1 MKVISYIVMKNIF
14 RWLILGVTLFFL
26 AKVLK
31 DNWLEVTAIRIDYV
45 GWAILAIACGITLSA
60 HIWAGWVW
68 TWILRGL
75 NQPVETIYFIQVYLK
90 TNIAKYL
97 PGNIWHYYGRI
108 LAAKEAQ
115 VSSSAATFSVLL
127 EPLLMLAA
135 ALILIICLGNYFTP
149 IHNNSLVRVFQ
160 ILSLLG
166 LLCAIHPRFLN
177 PLISFLRKLKSKKP
191 SSSETPSND
200 FYLERYPIL
209 PLLGELA
216 FLGLRGSGFIL
227 TMFALTPLEL
237 NQIPLLLG
245 AFSFSWLLGLIVPGA
260 PGGIGVFE
268 ASAIALLDN
277 RFPPALIISTIGLYR
292 LISIIAE
299 IAGAGLAWLDEH
311 LPARR

>member
-1 MKVISYIVMKNIF
+1 MMMKNIL
-14 RWLILGVTLFFL
+14 RCLILGVTLFFL
-26 AKVLK
+26 AKALK

-60 HIWAGWVW
+60 HIWAGWIW

-75 NQPVETIYFIQVYLK
+75 NQPVETIHFIQVYLK

-108 LAAKEAQ
+108 LAAKDAQ

-127 EPLLMLAA
+127 EPLLMATA
-135 ALILIICLGNYFTP
+135 ALIVIICLGNNFTP
-149 IHNNSLVRVFQ
+149 IQNNSFIRVFQ
-160 ILSLLG
+160 ILGLIG

-177 PLISFLRKLKSKKP
+177 PIITFLRKIKSKKP
-191 SSSETPSND
+191 SPNETPSSD

-237 NQIPLLLG
+237 NQIPLLFA
-245 AFSFSWLLGLIVPGA
+245 AFSLSWLLGLIVPGA

-268 ASAIALLDN
+268 ASAIALLN
-277 RFPPALIISTIGLYR
+277 NHFPPALIISTIGLYR